1 MEKDTLRMQF
11 LSGIITEGQ
20 YKVKLQ
26 ENENKEIAAKVEPIL
41 NKPEVEKKIED
52 IYSNLSDDEKKELES
67 SLKKLGINALTSPK
81 EAHDAVQNVADNVG
95 GGMSEGDE
103 NIDPKKKVADI
114 LHGIGEG
121 NIAAFGG
128 VPAAILI
135 GGLLAGTVGSP
146 MIAGFAISWG
156 VTSLLMGL
164 AKLLAKDKSKEDQPE
179 SEPKLN
185 NQRSDVPDGTIF
197 NRRSDGSTYNH
208 QTPSQDNSYSTTKK
222 TIDEDYRMRKYRR
235 RY

>member
-1 MEKDTLRMQF
+1 MARIIRLTERD
-11 LSGIITEGQ
+11 LSNLVRRVIREEEEQ
-20 YKVKLQ
+20 D
-26 ENENKEIAAKVEPIL
+26 EIAGNVESIL
-41 NKPEVEKKIED
+41 NKPKVEMKIED
-52 IYSNLSDDEKKELES
+52 IYSNLSDDEKRKLES
-67 SLKKLGINALTSPK
+67 SLNNLGIDEYTSPK

-95 GGMSEGDE
+95 GEIGEGDE
-103 NIDPKKKVADI
+103 NMNPKEKIADI

-121 NIAAFGG
+121 NIAAWGG
-128 VPAAILI
+128 VPAAIVI

-156 VTSLLMGL
+156 VTALLMGL
-164 AKLLAKDKSKEDQPE
+164 AKLLAKDKSNEDQPE
-179 SEPKLN
+179 SDPKLN
-185 NQRSDVPDGTIF
+185 NQRSNVPDGTIF

>member
-1 MEKDTLRMQF
+1 MARIIRLTERD
-11 LSGIITEGQ
+11 LSNLVRRVIREEEEQ
-20 YKVKLQ
+20 D
-26 ENENKEIAAKVEPIL
+26 EIAGNVESIL
-41 NKPEVEKKIED
+41 NKPKVEMKIED
-52 IYSNLSDDEKKELES
+52 IYSNLSDDEKRKLES
-67 SLKKLGINALTSPK
+67 SLNNLGIDEYTSPK

-95 GGMSEGDE
+95 GEIGEGDE
-103 NIDPKKKVADI
+103 NMNPKEKIAGI

-185 NQRSDVPDGTIF
+185 YQKSDVPDGTIF

>member
-1 MEKDTLRMQF
+1 MARIIRLTESD
-11 LSGIITEGQ
+11 LSNLVRRVIREEEEQ
-20 YKVKLQ
+20 D
-26 ENENKEIAAKVEPIL
+26 EIAGNVESIL
-41 NKPEVEKKIED
+41 NKPKVEMKIED
-52 IYSNLSDDEKKELES
+52 IYSNLSDDEKRKLES
-67 SLKKLGINALTSPK
+67 SLNNLGIDEYTSPK

-95 GGMSEGDE
+95 GEIGEGDE
-103 NIDPKKKVADI
+103 NMNPKEKIADI

-146 MIAGFAISWG
+146 FVAGLAISWG

-179 SEPKLN
+179 SETKLN
-185 NQRSDVPDGTIF
+185 NQRSNVPDGTIF

>member
-1 MEKDTLRMQF
+1 MARIIRLTERD
-11 LSGIITEGQ
+11 LSNLVRRVIREEEEQ
-20 YKVKLQ
+20 D
-26 ENENKEIAAKVEPIL
+26 EIAGNVESIL
-41 NKPEVEKKIED
+41 NKPKVEMKIED
-52 IYSNLSDDEKKELES
+52 IYSNLSDDEKRKLES
-67 SLKKLGINALTSPK
+67 SLNNLGIDEYTSPK

-95 GGMSEGDE
+95 GEIGEGDE
-103 NIDPKKKVADI
+103 NMNPKEKIADI

-179 SEPKLN
+179 SETKLN
-185 NQRSDVPDGTIF
+185 NQRSNVPDGTIF

>member
-1 MEKDTLRMQF
+1 MSRIIRLTERD
-11 LSGIITEGQ
+11 LSNLVRRVIREEEEQ
-20 YKVKLQ
+20 D
-26 ENENKEIAAKVEPIL
+26 EIAGNVESIL
-41 NKPEVEKKIED
+41 NKPKVEMKIED
-52 IYSNLSDDEKKELES
+52 IYSNLSDDEKRKLES
-67 SLKKLGINALTSPK
+67 SLNNLGIDEYTSPK

-95 GGMSEGDE
+95 GEIGEGDE
-103 NIDPKKKVADI
+103 NMNPKEKIADI

-146 MIAGFAISWG
+146 FVAGLAISWG

>member
-1 MEKDTLRMQF
+1 MARIIRLTERD
-11 LSGIITEGQ
+11 LSNLVRRVIREEEEQ
-20 YKVKLQ
+20 D
-26 ENENKEIAAKVEPIL
+26 EIAGNVESIL
-41 NKPEVEKKIED
+41 NKPKVEMKIED
-52 IYSNLSDDEKKELES
+52 IYSNLSDDEKRKLES
-67 SLKKLGINALTSPK
+67 SLNNLGIDEYTSPK

-95 GGMSEGDE
+95 GEIGEGDE
-103 NIDPKKKVADI
+103 NMNPKEKIADI

-146 MIAGFAISWG
+146 FVAGLAISWG

-185 NQRSDVPDGTIF
+185 NQRSNVPDGTIF

>member
-1 MEKDTLRMQF
+1 MARIIRLTERD
-11 LSGIITEGQ
+11 LSNLVRRVIREEEEQ
-20 YKVKLQ
+20 D
-26 ENENKEIAAKVEPIL
+26 EIAGNVESIL
-41 NKPEVEKKIED
+41 NKPKVEMKIED
-52 IYSNLSDDEKKELES
+52 IYSNLSDDEKRKLES
-67 SLKKLGINALTSPK
+67 SLNNLGIDEYTSPK

-95 GGMSEGDE
+95 GEIGEGDE
-103 NIDPKKKVADI
+103 NMDPKEKVADI

-146 MIAGFAISWG
+146 FVAGLAISWG

-185 NQRSDVPDGTIF
+185 NQRSNVPDGTIF

>member
-1 MEKDTLRMQF
+1 MARIIRLTERD
-11 LSGIITEGQ
+11 LSNLVRRVIREEEEQ
-20 YKVKLQ
+20 D
-26 ENENKEIAAKVEPIL
+26 EIAGNVESIL
-41 NKPEVEKKIED
+41 NKPKVEMKIED
-52 IYSNLSDDEKKELES
+52 IYSNLSDDEKRKLES
-67 SLKKLGINALTSPK
+67 SLNNLGIDEYTSPK

-95 GGMSEGDE
+95 GEIGEGDE
-103 NIDPKKKVADI
+103 NMDPKEKVADI

>member
-1 MEKDTLRMQF
+1 MARIIRLTERD
-11 LSGIITEGQ
+11 LSNLVRRVIREEEEQ
-20 YKVKLQ
+20 D
-26 ENENKEIAAKVEPIL
+26 EIAGNVESIL
-41 NKPEVEKKIED
+41 NKPKVEMKIED
-52 IYSNLSDDEKKELES
+52 IYSNLSDDEKRKLES
-67 SLKKLGINALTSPK
+67 SLNNLGIDEYTSPK

-95 GGMSEGDE
+95 GEIGEGDE
-103 NIDPKKKVADI
+103 NMNPKEKIAGI

-121 NIAAFGG
+121 NIAAWGG
-128 VPAAILI
+128 VPAAIVI

-156 VTSLLMGL
+156 VTALLMGL
-164 AKLLAKDKSKEDQPE
+164 AKLLAKDKSKDDQPE
-179 SEPKLN
+179 SDPKLN
-185 NQRSDVPDGTIF
+185 NQRSNVPDGTIF